1 MIEQYFVLDKRIDLY
16 LPDPK
21 LSIEVDEKGHIDTHT
36 QKKKKRRR
44 IKKNKIEEE
53 AGCKFIRIDP
63 DSEKFNI
70 SVENGKICN
79 HINESNKKFTEELTG
94 KSGFKI

>member
-36 QKKKKRRR
+36 KKKEEEQ
-44 IKKNKIEEE
+44 KKNKIEEE
-53 AGCKFIRIDP
+53 AGCMFIRIDP

-79 HINESNKKFTEELTG
+79 HINESNKKFAEELTG
-94 KSGFKI
+94 KSGLKI